1 MIIYFIIVSSTCLSA
16 NKRLRV
22 TDSQP
27 FVISK
32 AGRKPRHQGYADV
45 AAHSKKAVFRRRC
58 CRDGR

>member
-45 AAHSKKAVFRRRC
+45 A
-58 CRDGR
+58 DPGRVQALC